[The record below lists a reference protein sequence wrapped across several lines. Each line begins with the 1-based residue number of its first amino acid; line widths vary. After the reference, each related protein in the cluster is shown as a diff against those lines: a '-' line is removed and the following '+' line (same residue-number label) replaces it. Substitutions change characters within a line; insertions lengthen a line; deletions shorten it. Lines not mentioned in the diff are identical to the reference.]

1 MAAETKQ
8 SPQPHQCQLG
18 PIGTQPQVL
27 KDPQLVGWG
36 CCSPGMELCLVV
48 LVCGAVLE
56 VAGTTMAPVASEPPG
71 HTVTAPV
78 TSSGMGTGRVPAHP
92 LSEEPIMN
100 FTLRLL
106 DEDSSATPEKLP
118 VLSPGSMIHLE
129 ASVLFSPS
137 ISMKIHV
144 DQCYW
149 TSLEQPGHSRR
160 VFMVVNSRG
169 CLHGEKLGNVSV
181 QHQRG
186 GSVLQLSILAPT
198 LEGEQQVYVHCLLM
212 AWGQGR
218 ATRSC
223 FYSHTT
229 ASWHNAEDPVQ
240 STPCCCC
247 DSGCPAADTLHG
259 DMPAFPG
266 EGTLHRE
273 TVGPVLVQKE
283 KLPWYEAPCRTG
295 RRFLLALVGSAVLVV
310 SVLGGLLGLALS
322 TRRLRRAP
330 RGQRPPRQ
338 RCPFQAELQSVVGTL
353 LLRETEKQGQMGPE
367 PPSHQ

>member
-1 MAAETKQ
+1 M
-8 SPQPHQCQLG
+8 G
-18 PIGTQPQVL
+18 PGLT
-27 KDPQLVGWG
+27 
-36 CCSPGMELCLVV
+36 
-48 LVCGAVLE
+48 
-56 VAGTTMAPVASEPPG
+56 GTTMAPAASEPPG

-78 TSSGMGTGRVPAHP
+78 MPSGMGTGRVPAHSH
-92 LSEEPIMN
+92 SEEPIMN

-129 ASVLFSPS
+129 ASVHFSPS
-137 ISMKIHV
+137 TSMKIHV

-149 TSLEQPGHSRR
+149 TTTEQPGYSRR

-198 LEGEQQVYVHCLLM
+198 LEGEPEEEQVYMHCLLM

-240 STPCCCC
+240 STPCHCC
-247 DSGCPAADTLHG
+247 DTGCPAADTLHG
-259 DMPAFPG
+259 DVPAFPG

-283 KLPWYEAPCRTG
+283 KLPWYKAPCQTVKRL
-295 RRFLLALVGSAVLVV
+295 LLALVGSAVLVV
-310 SVLGGLLGLALS
+310 TVLGGLLGLAL
-322 TRRLRRAP
+322 TTGHLGRAR

-338 RCPFQAELQSVVGTL
+338 RCPFQAELQSVVGAL
-353 LLRETEKQGQMGPE
+353 LLRETEKQMGPE
-367 PPSHQ
+367 PLSHQ